1 MRNLIITCLL
11 LCLVGSTYAQK
22 KRKKEKTT
30 QAPTYRN
37 EWLYGLNFN
46 TNGGLLG
53 GFMFKYGRTLKD
65 RHFHGFSIE
74 MVNVKHPKERR
85 FPIPATGA
93 SFIPGKS
100 NFLYIVRPLYNREY
114 TLFKKAR
121 EQGVQVNAMLAAG
134 PSFGIVAP
142 YLVEINQR
150 QIVQYDPEI
159 HNPNDVTGLGSF
171 AEGIGQSNIQIG
183 GALKGS
189 LFFELG
195 TGNRN
200 VTGFEVGF
208 TLDAYQNEVEILP
221 LSKNRNVYTAGFVTF
236 FYGIRK

>member
-1 MRNLIITCLL
+1 MHNGI
-11 LCLVGSTYAQK
+11 K
-22 KRKKEKTT
+22 KKKERSDEE
-30 QAPTYRN
+30 PTYKN

-53 GFMFKYGRTLKD
+53 GVMFKYGRTLKD
-65 RHFHGFSIE
+65 RQFHGFSVE

-100 NFLYIVRPLYNREY
+100 NYLYIVRPQYNREY

-121 EQGVQVNAMLAAG
+121 EQGVQVNAMLSLG
-134 PSFGIVAP
+134 PSLAVVAP
-142 YLVEINQR
+142 YLVEIDQR
-150 QIVQYDPEI
+150 QVVQY
-159 HNPNDVTGLGSF
+159 NPIVHDLSQITGLGGFMEGLSQADIKVGASF
-171 AEGIGQSNIQIG
+171 KS
-183 GALKGS
+183 S

-208 TLDAYQNEVEILP
+208 TLDAYNDEIVIMP
-221 LSKNRNVYTAGFVTF
+221 QAKNRSVYTAGFVTF